1 MAMEIKVLIEAPQ
14 LASAI
19 NNLAAALG
27 NGGLNVSA
35 PKDVTELSDA
45 DIVTLPNGDDP
56 RKYTMFDDLAKAAQ
70 TLRDADSEAY
80 KEILYRYV
88 APGKKYSAIEAK
100 DWGKATKEFKAALKK
115 AKTKDVEDEVEEEE
129 ETPKP
134 TKPAGKKN
142 QPKEEEPEEVEEAEE
157 DDYSDT
163 ESVEEPRLTQTEIRK
178 LAAKASSMGVKVGP
192 IMKKVAGVLKVS
204 LIPQEKYNAFEDALR
219 AEMEE

>member
-70 TLRDADSEAY
+70 ALRDADSEAY
-80 KEILYRYV
+80 EEILYKYV

-100 DWGKATKEFKAALKK
+100 DWGKATKEFKLALKK
-115 AKTKDVEDEVEEEE
+115 AKTKDVEDEV
-129 ETPKP
+129 
-134 TKPAGKKN
+134 
-142 QPKEEEPEEVEEAEE
+142 EE

>member
-129 ETPKP
+129 ETPKH
-134 TKPAGKKN
+134 TKPAVKKAK
-142 QPKEEEPEEVEEAEE
+142 PKDEPEEVEEAEE

-163 ESVEEPRLTQTEIRK
+163 ETEEPRLTQSEIRK
-178 LAAKASSMGVKVGP
+178 LAAKASSMGVKVGQ
-192 IMKKVAGVLKVS
+192 IMKEVTGVLKVS